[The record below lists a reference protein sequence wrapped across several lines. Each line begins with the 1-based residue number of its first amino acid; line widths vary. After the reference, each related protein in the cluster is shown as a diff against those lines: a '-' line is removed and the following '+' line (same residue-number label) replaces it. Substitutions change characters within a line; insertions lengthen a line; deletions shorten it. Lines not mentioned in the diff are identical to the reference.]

1 MYKEKIV
8 NIESICKFLWSEIYA
23 YLESKEQT
31 VMWLAELLNKSQPY
45 ISDLLNWKRS
55 TSNLEIYKKMAL
67 SLWMSVNEFDEL
79 LKKARKYEYE
89 IATWEVLDE
98 WSELLK
104 NLKLEDLKLALSRE
118 FWTNDEAVLND
129 IIAYARFKIEQWDT
143 TFLKNMLKD

>member
-104 NLKLEDLKLALSRE
+104 N
-118 FWTNDEAVLND
+118 FIG
-129 IIAYARFKIEQWDT
+129 II
-143 TFLKNMLKD
+143 FLKSFLYLLESIQHNPLISVTRCFLRD

>member
-118 FWTNDEAVLND
+118 FWTNDEAVLNY

>member
-89 IATWEVLDE
+89 IATWEVLDD

>member
-8 NIESICKFLWSEIYA
+8 NIDSICKFLWSEIYA
-23 YLESKEQT
+23 YLESKEKT

-67 SLWMSVNEFDEL
+67 SLWMNESEFDEL

-89 IATWEVLDE
+89 IATWEILDD

>member
-8 NIESICKFLWSEIYA
+8 NIESICKFLLSEVYA

>member
-143 TFLKNMLKD
+143 TFLKNMLKK

>member
-8 NIESICKFLWSEIYA
+8 NIDSICKFLWSEIYA
-23 YLESKEQT
+23 YLEKKEKT

-45 ISDLLNWKRS
+45 ISDLLNWRRS

-67 SLWMSVNEFDEL
+67 SLWMSDNEFDEL

-89 IATWEVLDE
+89 MATWEILDE
-98 WSELLK
+98 NSDLLK

-143 TFLKNMLKD
+143 TFLKNMLKK

>member
-8 NIESICKFLWSEIYA
+8 NIDSICKFLWSEIYA
-23 YLESKEQT
+23 YLESKEKT

-67 SLWMSVNEFDEL
+67 SLWMNESEFDEL

-89 IATWEVLDE
+89 IATWEVLDD

-143 TFLKNMLKD
+143 KFLKDMLDK

>member
-8 NIESICKFLWSEIYA
+8 NIDSICKFLGSEIYR
-23 YLESKEQT
+23 YLEEKEQT
-31 VMWLAELLNKSQPY
+31 VIWLAELLNKSQPY
-45 ISDLLNWKRS
+45 ISDLLNWRRS
-55 TSNLEIYKKMAL
+55 TSNLEIYKKMAI
-67 SLWMSVNEFDEL
+67 SLWMSEDDFDKL

-89 IATWEVLDE
+89 IATWKILDDN
-98 WSELLK
+98 SDLLK
-104 NLKLEDLKLALSRE
+104 NLKLEDLRLALSRE